1 MWSYKSVKTILIG
14 DYPGTEVASP
24 WPGFGWRGE
33 EKIKSSCPCS
43 LLCSVCSSDSLF
55 VYLLYFIIWINYLPH
70 KFSFTH
76 HGGCVRVHDDDEQ
89 PRGHARVK
97 YIFDIVVLAKMPY
110 MINQWACNI
119 TSFHLYVVWKRNS
132 RRVVLH
138 TVRWS
143 LKENAAIGIAY
154 LAMMMCAN
162 SIHSLEGCWR
172 TVGIVYL

>member
-1 MWSYKSVKTILIG
+1 MMNSL
-14 DYPGTEVASP
+14 GTCSREV
-24 WPGFGWRGE
+24 
-33 EKIKSSCPCS
+33 
-43 LLCSVCSSDSLF
+43 
-55 VYLLYFIIWINYLPH
+55 
-70 KFSFTH
+70 
-76 HGGCVRVHDDDEQ
+76 
-89 PRGHARVK
+89 
-97 YIFDIVVLAKMPY
+97 YIDIVVLAKMPY

-154 LAMMMCAN
+154 PAMMMCAN

-172 TVGIVYL
+172 TVGAVYL